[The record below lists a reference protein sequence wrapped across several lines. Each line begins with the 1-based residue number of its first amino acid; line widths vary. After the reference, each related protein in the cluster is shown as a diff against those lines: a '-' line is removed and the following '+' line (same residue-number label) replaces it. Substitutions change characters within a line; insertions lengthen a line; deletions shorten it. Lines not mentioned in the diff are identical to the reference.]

1 MNDYVWAQN
10 VCNMHIC
17 RRRMYILGV
26 QCTCVNTIQERDGRT
41 PHDSL
46 DYTMRSIVW
55 RKMNFTQ
62 CNGAVHQATSLFIV
76 VV

>member
-1 MNDYVWAQN
+1 LGTECLQYAYMPAAYVYFGCA
-10 VCNMHIC
+10 M
-17 RRRMYILGV
+17 L